1 MIMGELFLPGVCV
14 YVCVCVCLCVCMC
27 ESLYVCFGKNKEGV
41 LRSIV
46 EFLRVI
52 WDVLK
57 KADNM

>member
-1 MIMGELFLPGVCV
+1 MGELFLPVVCV
-14 YVCVCVCLCVCMC
+14 YVCVCMC
-27 ESLYVCFGKNKEGV
+27 ESLYMCFGKNKEGV
-41 LRSIV
+41 LSSIM

>member
-1 MIMGELFLPGVCV
+1 MC
-14 YVCVCVCLCVCMC
+14 VCVCVCVCVC
-27 ESLYVCFGKNKEGV
+27 ENLYICFGKNKEGV
-41 LRSIV
+41 LSSIM